1 MAWLWI
7 AMIAL
12 VTLFNVAE
20 RRRGGLP
27 AFRVHGPDTLQVAI
41 WCLLGLMDPDTS
53 LVLENVSGHGF
64 LQFVLIAQEDLARTV
79 EFTVPAV
86 EWSQPFF
93 LAMQQA
99 LEAAAFRPAIQH
111 DSKRRWVAPVLRLRL
126 EGSPGA
132 LAQQMEWIVFQA
144 VRTLGWEGPQFT
156 ARFFGKFAPGGEQR
170 WREAT
175 RPAK

>member
-1 MAWLWI
+1 MVPTVL
-7 AMIAL
+7 AL
-12 VTLFNVAE
+12 QAY
-20 RRRGGLP
+20 
-27 AFRVHGPDTLQVAI
+27 A
-41 WCLLGLMDPDTS
+41 LGL
-53 LVLENVSGHGF
+53 
-64 LQFVLIAQEDLARTV
+64 LAFMAIKV
-79 EFTVPAV
+79 
-86 EWSQPFF
+86 
-93 LAMQQA
+93 LAMQHA